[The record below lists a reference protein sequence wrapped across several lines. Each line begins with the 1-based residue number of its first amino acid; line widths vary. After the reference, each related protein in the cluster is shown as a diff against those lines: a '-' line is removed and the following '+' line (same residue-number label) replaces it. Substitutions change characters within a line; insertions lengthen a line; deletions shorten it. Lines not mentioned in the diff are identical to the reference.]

1 MAKVQMSPQKSQPW
15 RDTSNS
21 LFYSLTLP
29 LKGPLVLWELSTAAV
44 THRSNRGSLA
54 GKEGL
59 SEGRSPPSLPDS
71 GSFSIAGSF
80 PRPRS
85 GQGQAKVSSALH
97 RAARSLP
104 GTVFLELE
112 FIDKFLPFIR
122 HLTFKWLQVHRKLQ
136 TEVHRE

>member
-21 LFYSLTLP
+21 LFIDPASQGPTCTVGAQYCSGHP
-29 LKGPLVLWELSTAAV
+29 QKQSWFSSRKGEP
-44 THRSNRGSLA
+44 
-54 GKEGL
+54 
-59 SEGRSPPSLPDS
+59 SEGRTPPSLPDS